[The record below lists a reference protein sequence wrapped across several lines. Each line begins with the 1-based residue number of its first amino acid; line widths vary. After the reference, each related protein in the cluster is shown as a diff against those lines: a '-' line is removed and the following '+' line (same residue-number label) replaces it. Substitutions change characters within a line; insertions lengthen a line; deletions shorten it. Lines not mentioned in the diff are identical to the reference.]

1 MPINR
6 KHAVKNRFLSLRA
19 LFIGG
24 FRFLFIALNFYV
36 NDILH
41 QNNANEKKI
50 SRSFKSRFF
59 NTIPLAYYEL
69 SRLER
74 YLHFFCW
81 ASKLRC
87 SSLRI
92 YATGVNLFTVSKF
105 ISDYWDPET
114 GADAYPM
121 QRQVFVG
128 VNLTF

>member
-6 KHAVKNRFLSLRA
+6 KHAVKNSFLSLRA

-59 NTIPLAYYEL
+59 NTIPLGDRAWKDAGISLIVSVKIISLYY
-69 SRLER
+69 RNGCYR
-74 YLHFFCW
+74 NVCYDNNINKC
-81 ASKLRC
+81 
-87 SSLRI
+87 
-92 YATGVNLFTVSKF
+92 V
-105 ISDYWDPET
+105 
-114 GADAYPM
+114 
-121 QRQVFVG
+121 
-128 VNLTF
+128 LTC